1 MQVRAGAGQVR
12 HHSHLGGAAE
22 GPQQNATCM
31 PWDGRG
37 RLPLGL
43 AAVATAPAADAYPG
57 DPSPGCEG
65 QVFAKYCDGRIR
77 PDGTFK
83 RCTTTCSPF
92 TYVCQIIDNNAPF
105 PPIPL
110 GQPDHHID

>member
-1 MQVRAGAGQVR
+1 MRVRCDIIRTSVGPQRGRSRMRHACLGTGGAG
-12 HHSHLGGAAE
+12 S
-22 GPQQNATCM
+22 
-31 PWDGRG
+31 
-37 RLPLGL
+37 PLGL
-43 AAVATAPAADAYPG
+43 AAIATAPAADAYPG

-65 QVFAKYCDGRIR
+65 QVFAMYCDGRIR

-83 RCTTTCSPF
+83 RCTTTYSPF
-92 TYVCQIIDNNAPF
+92 TSVCRIIDNNAPF